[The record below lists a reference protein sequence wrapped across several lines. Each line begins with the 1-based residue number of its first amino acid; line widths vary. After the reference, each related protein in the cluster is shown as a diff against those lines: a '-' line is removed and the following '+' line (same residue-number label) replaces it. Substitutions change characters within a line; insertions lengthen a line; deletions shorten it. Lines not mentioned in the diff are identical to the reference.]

1 MSEELTPFESQ
12 PPAARLSA
20 DESALCHYC
29 GAPLSA
35 FYYFCLGCGTPYKS
49 LDTVISA
56 ARPRQLTD
64 EELVRIKVPQ
74 VWTLF
79 WTYFSVVVG
88 VGMFTWMFFREDRPD
103 LHLFLNEIAILGTTC
118 VFGWIYRKSLTVQFK
133 KIGFDSHYAYIALA
147 LLPTLL
153 ALNYFYSGMLM
164 EFAKDKHVDLLS
176 KLREYGIRES
186 SLIATFCVFPAVL
199 EEIAYRGLAQHWLQT
214 AIAPKQAIL
223 FASALFAATHLAILS
238 FPYLLL
244 VGILLG
250 WTKYK
255 TGSLYPSMLIHF
267 LHNFVVIEFFSGG

>member
-1 MSEELTPFESQ
+1 VSHDLTPFESQ
-12 PPAARLSA
+12 SPLAQVRA
-20 DESALCHYC
+20 EEKALCHYC

-35 FYYFCLGCGTPYKS
+35 FYYFCVGCGTPYKS
-49 LDTVISA
+49 LDTVISP

-64 EELVRIKVPQ
+64 EELVRMKAPQ

-79 WTYFSVVVG
+79 WSYFAVVVG
-88 VGMFTWMFFREDRPD
+88 VGMFTFVFFQEDRPD
-103 LHLFLNEIAILGTTC
+103 LHLFLNEIAILATTC
-118 VFGWIYRKSLTVQFK
+118 VFGWMYRKSLIVQFK
-133 KIGFDSHYAYIALA
+133 KIGFDSPYAYVGLGLLPA
-147 LLPTLL
+147 LLL
-153 ALNYFYSGMLM
+153 LNYVYHGWLIELM
-164 EFAKDKHVDLLS
+164 KDKHVDLLS
-176 KLREYGIRES
+176 KLREFGVRES

-214 AIAPKQAIL
+214 ALPPKRAIL
-223 FASALFAATHLAILS
+223 FASALFAATHLSVLS

-267 LHNFVVIEFFSGG
+267 LHNFVVIEFFFRG